1 MPANP
6 DVKRAI
12 EKAQQDGL
20 AKLGEL
26 VREGYLTDHEYR
38 LAQRRIVALCFE
50 TLRLYDLARL
60 QFQGYLAQ
68 SDRDEHSQD
77 SLNDVAAALLR
88 ELELNLFRVLQ
99 EAIGNIRSDLPNTR
113 PKEVKPQIREV
124 IVQPSRQEYPAWLKA
139 IGNLC
144 KGLVQYAAVALL
156 LGILFQ
162 NPYIA
167 IFVPI
172 ALYFFLHDQPGGF
185 LVWGVLPSL
194 IAFVVWVILLVF

>member
-1 MPANP
+1 MP
-6 DVKRAI
+6 DRKEIHKQIERA
-12 EKAQQDGL
+12 QTDGL

-26 VREGYLTDHEYR
+26 VREGYLTDQEYR

-50 TLRLYDLARL
+50 SLRLYDLARL

-68 SDRDEHSQD
+68 SGRDEHSQD

-124 IVQPSRQEYPAWLKA
+124 IVQPSRQEYPAWLKD

-185 LVWGVLPSL
+185 IVWGIIPALV
-194 IAFVVWVILLVF
+194 AFVVWIFLLVL